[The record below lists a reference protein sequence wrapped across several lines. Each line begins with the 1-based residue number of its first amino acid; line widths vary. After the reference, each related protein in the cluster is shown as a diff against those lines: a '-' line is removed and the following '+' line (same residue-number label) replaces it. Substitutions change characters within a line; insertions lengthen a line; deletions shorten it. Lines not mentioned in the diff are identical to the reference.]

1 MGSTPWTPSQAF
13 PHPLSS
19 RETASPSTNL
29 QPSDLIMMM
38 KYHDLG
44 DTINEFRTEVLG
56 LKTIDLVF
64 TRGADVV
71 KKQLVA
77 PFSYSWYEIN

>member
-1 MGSTPWTPSQAF
+1 
-13 PHPLSS
+13 
-19 RETASPSTNL
+19 
-29 QPSDLIMMM
+29 MM

-71 KKQLVA
+71 KKQLIA
-77 PFSYSWYEIN
+77 PFSYSWYETKQLQ

>member
-1 MGSTPWTPSQAF
+1 
-13 PHPLSS
+13 
-19 RETASPSTNL
+19 
-29 QPSDLIMMM
+29 MM

-71 KKQLVA
+71 KKQLIA
-77 PFSYSWYEIN
+77 PFSYSWYEID